1 MFGRRIHASQSGG
14 FADAP
19 ANGRYMSWPSLA
31 TRTNKQKPCQFLYL
45 TAFLLFFR

>member
-19 ANGRYMSWPSLA
+19 ANGRYMSWA
-31 TRTNKQKPCQFLYL
+31 IVGHAN
-45 TAFLLFFR
+45 